1 MAYKVDDIR
10 NVVMIGHGSCGKT
23 TLGEAVLFKSGAIT
37 RQGSVDSGNSVLDFD
52 PEEIKRTF
60 SVNLSLAHTAWKDK
74 LINLI
79 DTPGYL
85 DFAGE
90 VTAGLRVGDIALL
103 VINAAEGIEVGTEQY
118 FHMAKSQGTPVI
130 VFVNKMDSENLNY
143 DQIVSEIKEVLGAS
157 AALVQLPVGI
167 GADFKGVFDLIQGDP
182 ASAPDEVKDRASGM
196 KDETMESIIENSEE
210 LLEKYMGGEEIPTDQ
225 LAKTLKSAIA
235 SGEFIPVLF
244 GSAKTAEGVEE
255 LLHFLSTFGPSPA
268 DRGSE
273 KAVKGEDEIEL
284 TADPSGQLVA
294 YTFKTLYEAHLG
306 EMYLTKIMSGTLKS
320 GSEVFNTTAGKN
332 EKINQM
338 FLLQGKDRKEAQ
350 ELSAGMIGA
359 LVKLKETRTGH
370 TLADK
375 GNKVEVPKVEYPDP
389 SISLAI
395 VAKTRE
401 DEEKMSEGLSKLGR
415 EDPTFR
421 FDYNKEIKQQI
432 ISGLGELHIDVI
444 MSKLKEKFGVSVETI
459 RPRVAFRE
467 SIRKPA
473 QSQGRFV
480 KQTGGR
486 GQYGVCDIKIE
497 PMGRGEGYEFVNDI
511 FGGAIPSGFIPNV
524 ETGVKKAMEAGA
536 LAKCPVVDVK
546 VTLFDGKYHPVD
558 SSGIAFEV
566 AGSMAF
572 KECENKADPYLLEPI
587 HEVEV
592 AVPEEFMGDIMGDLN
607 SRRGKI
613 LGMDAEGRYQ
623 KIKANVP
630 EVEMYKYSS
639 TLRSIT
645 KGRGTFG
652 SRFSHYDEVPR
663 DLATKMVE
671 QARKEREE
679 REG

>member
-1 MAYKVDDIR
+1 MPYKVDDIR
-10 NVVMIGHGSCGKT
+10 NIALIGHGSCGKT
-23 TLGEAVLFKSGAIT
+23 TLGEAILFKSGATT
-37 RQGSVDSGNSVLDFD
+37 RQGSVDAGNSTLDFD
-52 PEEIKRTF
+52 PEEIKRKF
-60 SVNLSLAHTAWKDK
+60 SLNLSLAHTMWKDK

-103 VINAAEGIEVGTEQY
+103 VVNAAEGVEVGTEKY
-118 FHMAKSQGTPVI
+118 FQMAQANGIPVI
-130 VFVNKMDSENLNY
+130 VFVNKMDSESVNL
-143 DQIVSEIKEVLGAS
+143 DEVTKELKEVIGTS
-157 AALVQLPVGI
+157 AAVVQLPVGS
-167 GADFKGVFDLIQGDP
+167 GSGFKGVFDLLKGDP
-182 ASAPDEVKDRASGM
+182 AGAPDEVKDRAQSE
-196 KDETMESIIENSEE
+196 KDATMESVIENSEE
-210 LLEKYMGGEEIPTDQ
+210 LLEKYLGGEEIPADK
-225 LAKTLKSAIA
+225 LAATLKAAIA
-235 SGEFIPVLF
+235 SGDFVPVLF
-244 GSAKTAEGVEE
+244 GCAKSALGVEE
-255 LLHFLSTFGPSPA
+255 LLDFIAEFGPSPA
-268 DRGSE
+268 DRAAE
-273 KAVKGEDEIEL
+273 KAKKGEEEVEL
-284 TADPSGQLVA
+284 KVDSSSPLAA

-306 EMYLTKIMSGTLKS
+306 EMYLTKIMSGSLKA
-320 GSEVFNTTAGKN
+320 GTEVFNVSAGKS
-332 EKINQM
+332 EKVNQM
-338 FLLQGKDRKEAQ
+338 FLVIGKDRKETQ

-359 LVKLKETRTGH
+359 LVKLKDTHSGH
-370 TLADK
+370 TLSDK
-375 GNKVEVPKVEYPDP
+375 ANKIEVAPTPYPEP

-395 VAKTRE
+395 LAKTRE
-401 DEEKMSEGLSKLGR
+401 DEEKMSEGLAKLGH
-415 EDPTFR
+415 EDPTFK
-421 FDYNKEIKQQI
+421 FAYNTELKQQI

-444 MSKLKEKFGVSVETI
+444 MSKLKEKFGVSVDTI

-486 GQYGVCDIKIE
+486 GQYGVCDIKVE
-497 PMGRGEGYEFVNDI
+497 PQARGEGYEFVNDI

-524 ETGVKKAMEAGA
+524 QTGVKKAMEAGA
-536 LAKCPVVDVK
+536 LAKCPVVDIK
-546 VTLFDGKYHPVD
+546 VTLFDGKFHPVD

-572 KECENKADPYLLEPI
+572 KQCEEKADPYLLEPI

-613 LGMDAEGRYQ
+613 LGMDAEGRNQ
-623 KIKANVP
+623 KIKAHVP

-645 KGRGTFG
+645 KGRGTFT
-652 SRFSHYDEVPR
+652 SKFSHYDEVPR
-663 DLATKMVE
+663 DLAPKMVE

-679 REG
+679 QKD